1 MKKRAY
7 TLAEILI
14 ALGIIGV
21 LAAVLAPMANKFKPD
36 TSKVLY
42 LNTYDALATS
52 ITDMATNGAYYV
64 EDNGTFNFSTYPFAN
79 LDRYVDS
86 TNPQHTIPAGVGKFC
101 RVLAE
106 NFNILEAPNDVCRN
120 NTQFNPDNDNFEAS
134 FTSKN
139 GVEFMVYTEA
149 NVPHNDNT
157 NTYLT
162 EIIIDING
170 HRNNNDNNR
179 NHGED
184 CIFDSNNLNACKR
197 PDRFTFKVSADA
209 EFIPTDEMGMRYLE
223 SRTSLKYKKIERTL
237 ANDNSEFANN
247 VRERQ
252 NKANDVRNG
261 FDPFTLEHSPAFQ
274 EP

>member
-14 ALGIIGV
+14 AVGIIGV

-52 ITDMATNGAYYV
+52 IADMATNGAYYA

-79 LDRYVDS
+79 LDRYVDN
-86 TNPQHTIPAGVGKFC
+86 TNAQHIIEGGAGKFC

-106 NFNILEAPNDVCRN
+106 NFNILETPNEVCQVNQQFSGN
-120 NTQFNPDNDNFEAS
+120 NFRKS

-139 GVEFMVYTEA
+139 GVEFMVYTRA
-149 NVPHNDNT
+149 NFPQRYDNS
-157 NTYLT
+157 YVT
-162 EIIIDING
+162 EITIDING
-170 HRNNNDNNR
+170 ADNNNDNDR

-184 CIFDSNNLNACKR
+184 CVFNGNNLNACKR

-223 SRTSLKYKKIERTL
+223 SRTSLKYKKVEKTL
-237 ANDNSEFANN
+237 ANDNSEFADN

-252 NKANDVRNG
+252 RRANEVRNS
-261 FDPFTLEHSPAFQ
+261 FPTFNLEHSPAYQ
-274 EP
+274 AP

>member
-120 NTQFNPDNDNFEAS
+120 NNRFPNNPFEAS
-134 FTSKN
+134 STSKN

-149 NVPHNDNT
+149 NVPHNNDT
-157 NTYLT
+157 NTYFT
-162 EIIIDING
+162 EITIDING
-170 HRNNNDNNR
+170 AE
-179 NHGED
+179 GEN
-184 CIFDSNNLNACKR
+184 CIFNGNNLNSCKR

-209 EFIPTDEMGMRYLE
+209 EFIPMDEMGWRYLE